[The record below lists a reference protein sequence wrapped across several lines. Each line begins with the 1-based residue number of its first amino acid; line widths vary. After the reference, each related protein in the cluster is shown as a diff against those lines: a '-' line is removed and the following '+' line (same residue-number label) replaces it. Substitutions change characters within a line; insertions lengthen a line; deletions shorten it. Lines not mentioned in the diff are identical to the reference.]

1 MTRPSI
7 VCVKLILQGDV
18 LFLDEY
24 LLPNLHGI
32 EECLGDGGWLLGRL
46 SLAVVALEVRWPE
59 ELDERRTHCGGRL
72 DG

>member
-46 SLAVVALEVRWPE
+46 SLAVVALEV
-59 ELDERRTHCGGRL
+59 
-72 DG
+72 